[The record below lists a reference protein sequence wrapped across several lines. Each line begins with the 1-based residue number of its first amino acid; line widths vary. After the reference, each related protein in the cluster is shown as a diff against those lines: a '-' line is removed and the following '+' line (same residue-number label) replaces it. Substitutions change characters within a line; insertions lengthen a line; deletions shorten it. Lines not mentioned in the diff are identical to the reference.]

1 MPAVIE
7 QAKNNARQASRRED
21 PDRSTVLAR
30 IRNIGIIAHIDAG
43 KTTTTERILFYT
55 GRVHRM
61 GEVHEGTTVMDWME
75 QERERG
81 ITITSAAT
89 TCRWNEHQINIIDTP
104 GHVDFTVE
112 VERSLR
118 VLDGAVGVFC
128 AVAGVQPQ
136 SETVWRQARKY
147 HVPCVA
153 FVNKVDRKG
162 SRFAWVAANIRE
174 KLGVSAWPVQIPVGE
189 EAGFHGVVD
198 LITMRMLHWDEAD
211 QGGSVTISPVPATH
225 QAAAEAAR
233 AALLEALAEK
243 DDAFCAV
250 YLEQP
255 DVDAATILATLRAL
269 TLAGKFVPVLCG
281 SSLKNKG
288 IQPLLD
294 AVVNFLPSPLD
305 VPAITGHHP
314 KTGAEDAREADDFQP
329 LSSLV
334 FKIST
339 DPFVGKIGYVRV
351 YSGRLK
357 KGMSVYN
364 PRTGAREKV
373 ARLLRLHANS
383 REDVETLFAGE
394 IGGITGFKGITTG
407 DTLCA
412 ENAQIALERIEFPE
426 PVISMSV
433 EPRSSADKDALK
445 AALQTMADE
454 DPTFRVSI
462 NAETGQTLISGMGEL
477 HLEIVLDRM
486 LREHKVQANAGKPMV
501 AYRETV
507 TASATA
513 SHRFEREIAGKMQI
527 AGVTLSIA
535 PADRGAGNEISLKI
549 PRNLMPDV
557 FQEAALSGIR
567 DALTGGV
574 LGNFP
579 VTDVRIAVT
588 SVDFD
593 PVLSTETAFRTAA
606 LLATRD
612 GLKLAAS
619 RLLEP
624 VMELSVTSPD
634 EHMGDVLSDLNGRRG
649 RVRELTADPTGQ
661 LITAEVPLAE
671 ITGYSTAL
679 RSLSRGRAAYTME
692 PKTFDLVPDTLVTK
706 ILNY

>member
-1 MPAVIE
+1 MSVVIE
-7 QAKNNARQASRRED
+7 QAKTHARQASRRED
-21 PDRSTVLAR
+21 PERSVVLAR

-89 TCRWNEHQINIIDTP
+89 TCRWHDHQINIIDTP

-128 AVAGVQPQ
+128 GVAGVQPQ

-147 HVPCVA
+147 HVPCLA
-153 FVNKVDRKG
+153 FINKIDRKG
-162 SRFAWVAANIRE
+162 SRFTWVVDNIRE
-174 KLGVSAWPVQIPVGE
+174 KLGVAAWPVQLPVGE
-189 EAGFHGVVD
+189 EGSFHGVVD
-198 LITMRMLHWDEAD
+198 LLTLQMHHWDDGD
-211 QGGSVTISPVPATH
+211 QGEHVHTGPVPASH
-225 QAAAEAAR
+225 RAEAEAAR
-233 AALLEALAEK
+233 AALLEAIAEK
-243 DDAFCAV
+243 DDDFCAV
-250 YLEQP
+250 YLERP
-255 DVDAATILATLRAL
+255 DVDAGTVCAAIRRL
-269 TLAGKFVPVLCG
+269 TLAGRFAPVLCG

-294 AVVNFLPSPLD
+294 AVVAYLPSPLD
-305 VPAITGHHP
+305 VPPILGHHP
-314 KTGAEDAREADDFQP
+314 KTGAGESREADDFQS

-339 DPFVGKIGYVRV
+339 DPFVGRIGYVRV

-357 KGMSVYN
+357 KGMSVFN

-383 REDVETLFAGE
+383 REDVETLFSGE
-394 IGGITGFKGITTG
+394 IGGITGFKSITTG

-433 EPRSSADKDALK
+433 EPRSSSDKDALK
-445 AALQTMADE
+445 SALQTMADE
-454 DPTFRVSI
+454 DPTFRVSA
-462 NAETGQTLISGMGEL
+462 NADTGQTLISGMGEL
-477 HLEIVLDRM
+477 HLEIILDRM

-507 TASATA
+507 TAATTA
-513 SHRFEREIAGKMQI
+513 SHRFEREIAGKMQM
-527 AGVTLSIA
+527 AGVTLSLSPAGRGRGSEIA
-535 PADRGAGNEISLKI
+535 IKI
-549 PRNLMPDV
+549 PRNQLPDA
-557 FQEAALSGIR
+557 FHEAILSGVR

-579 VTDVRIAVT
+579 VVDVRVAVT
-588 SVDFD
+588 AVDVD

-612 GLKLAAS
+612 ALKLAAS
-619 RLLEP
+619 RVIEP
-624 VMELSVTSPD
+624 IMEVAVTSPD
-634 EHMGDVLSDLNGRRG
+634 EHMGDVLSDLNSRRG
-649 RVRELTADPTGQ
+649 RVRELASDPAGQ
-661 LITAEVPLAE
+661 LITAEVPLSE
-671 ITGYSTAL
+671 LFGYSTAL

-692 PKTFDLVPDTLVTK
+692 PKTFDLVPDTLVSK